1 MLRENSSFIETILY
15 DNPECKLLKNGSEGA
30 IYHLANVMFT
40 LGYMSGSGFFGLVY
54 IFSLLGVGFFIQSI
68 WGWVDACG
76 VDIFMWSLLLFVLCL
91 VQLAHIGYRLRKVT
105 FEEDFTNLYKTMFR
119 PLDVPLNVYKEIVR
133 CCDAE
138 VMNLA
143 RDQNYAVEG
152 KTAIDR
158 LSLLLAGRVRVTH
171 DQQFLH
177 YIFPYQFLDSPEW
190 ESLRPNEEGN
200 FQVTLTAETDSC
212 YVTWKRRKLYLLL
225 AKHHYIARLFTVM
238 LGNDIADKL
247 YSLIDKLYCRGGVR
261 YDIRLPSLYH
271 VLAPSVEAEK
281 EKIAENPHHVPQSSV
296 KPQESPFKKPWPD
309 SNDLIGED
317 STSLVLEDFADM
329 TGSFM
334 EYTSE
339 REYMK

>member
-1 MLRENSSFIETILY
+1 MLRENSSFLETILY
-15 DNPECKLLKNGSEGA
+15 DGSDCKVLNYGSEGA
-30 IYHLANVMFT
+30 IFHLANVMFT

-54 IFSLLGVGFFIQSI
+54 IFSLIGIGFFIQSL
-68 WGWVDACG
+68 WGWIDACG
-76 VDIFMWSLLLFVLCL
+76 VDIFIWSLLLFVLCL
-91 VQLAHIGYRLRKVT
+91 VQLAHVGYRLRKVT
-105 FEEDFTNLYKTMFR
+105 FDEDFINLYKAMFR
-119 PLDVPLNVYKEIVR
+119 PLEVPLNVYKEIVR

-138 VMNLA
+138 VMSLA

-158 LSLLLAGRVRVTH
+158 LSLLLSGRIRVSH

-190 ESLRPNEEGN
+190 ESLRPSEEGS
-200 FQVTLTAETDSC
+200 FQVTLTAETDCC

-225 AKHHYIARLFTVM
+225 AKHHYIARLFTVL

-271 VLAPSVEAEK
+271 VLAPSVESEK
-281 EKIAENPHHVPQSSV
+281 EKIAESPHHVPQRSFN
-296 KPQESPFKKPWPD
+296 PQESPCKKSCGD
-309 SNDLIGED
+309 HSDLLGED

-339 REYMK
+339 KEYMK

>member
-1 MLRENSSFIETILY
+1 MFRENSSFIETILY
-15 DNPECKLLKNGSEGA
+15 DSPGCKILRNGSEGA
-30 IYHLANVMFT
+30 VYHLANVMFT

-54 IFSLLGVGFFIQSI
+54 LFSLLGVGFFIQSL

-76 VDIFMWSLLLFVLCL
+76 LDIFMWSLLLFVFCL
-91 VQLAHIGYRLRKVT
+91 VQLAHIGYRLRKVN
-105 FEEDFTNLYKTMFR
+105 FGEDFTNLYKAMFR
-119 PLDVPLNVYKEIVR
+119 PLEVPLSVYKEIVN

-138 VMNLA
+138 VTSLA
-143 RDQNYAVEG
+143 REQNYAVEG

-158 LSLLLAGRVRVTH
+158 LSLLLSGRVRVTH
-171 DQQFLH
+171 EQQFLH

-200 FQVTLTAETDSC
+200 FQVTLTAETDCC
-212 YVTWKRRKLYLLL
+212 YVTWKRRKLYMLL

-281 EKIAENPHHVPQSSV
+281 EMIAESPHHVPQSSFR
-296 KPQESPFKKPWPD
+296 PQESPFKKPGPD
-309 SNDLIGED
+309 SNDLIDVNSSWRGICKGQAPLAPTQTPE
-317 STSLVLEDFADM
+317 L
-329 TGSFM
+329 
-334 EYTSE
+334 
-339 REYMK
+339 